1 MFQNDIVDHLCDKKM
16 NCINEDEPSESCKK
30 SLLDT
35 SNSFKN
41 INCADK
47 LNLTNADEKNNFKT
61 STMLS
66 STDNNKLIGINID
79 HASNQLNQEECKF
92 LIEKIH
98 FNETDLN
105 SQEANFLEEVVK
117 KINGPNLCTNSE
129 GLDINTQQFMELNL
143 CKAVQQ
149 LHAFS
154 PKLNLNSSET
164 FTIKQI
170 DLDNSIV
177 ISTPPLINELK
188 NSEIKDK
195 NSIIVND
202 SKKLEKLNHQ
212 SPKIINLEFP
222 IQDQY
227 AEFPVEDQDAEI
239 IAFRGMCEAM
249 LRIGSIDNNIIDD
262 NKIIMKKNNEMN
274 NLNVKQINQN
284 VNCLNSMEYEPSTSK
299 LNVGVNDYSKH
310 LKRKKHQI
318 NNLRFDS
325 SDDSSSENSSEYSDE
340 LSSKQY
346 FKSKK
351 SKCTFSYNSLKINSK
366 RYSFTNDQI
375 VIQPKNAKKI
385 KLSDIKFQDKEI
397 DCMFI
402 KKPLPKV
409 QNVVINNLK
418 CKTMNDNSLEQNKL
432 LKENQTIFYFSSTGI
447 VHKDM
452 LNYIENKKCQSM

>member
-1 MFQNDIVDHLCDKKM
+1 MFQNDVVDHLCVNQM
-16 NCINEDEPSESCKK
+16 ICINEDEPSESCKE

-35 SNSFKN
+35 SNSSEN
-41 INCADK
+41 INC
-47 LNLTNADEKNNFKT
+47 ADEKNNFKT
-61 STMLS
+61 STVLT
-66 STDNNKLIGINID
+66 STDDNKLIGINID
-79 HASNQLNQEECKF
+79 HDSNQLNQEECKF
-92 LIEKIH
+92 IIEKINS
-98 FNETDLN
+98 NETDLN
-105 SQEANFLEEVVK
+105 SQEANLLEEIVK
-117 KINGPNLCTNSE
+117 KINGHNLCTNSE

-154 PKLNLNSSET
+154 PKLNLDSSET

-177 ISTPPLINELK
+177 ISTPPLINELR

-202 SKKLEKLNHQ
+202 SKKSEKFNYQ
-212 SPKIINLEFP
+212 SPKIINFELP

-262 NKIIMKKNNEMN
+262 NKIIVKKNNEMN
-274 NLNVKQINQN
+274 NLNVKQINHN
-284 VNCLNSMEYEPSTSK
+284 VNCLNSMEYKPSTSK
-299 LNVGVNDYSKH
+299 LDVGVNDYSKH

-325 SDDSSSENSSEYSDE
+325 SDDSSSEYSDE
-340 LSSKQY
+340 LSSQQY

-351 SKCTFSYNSLKINSK
+351 SKCTFLYNSLKINSK
-366 RYSFTNDQI
+366 HYSVTNDQI

-385 KLSDIKFQDKEI
+385 KLSDIKFQDKKI
-397 DCMFI
+397 DCVLI
-402 KKPLPKV
+402 ENPLPKV
-409 QNVVINNLK
+409 QNVIINNLK
-418 CKTMNDNSLEQNKL
+418 RKKINDNSLEQNKL
-432 LKENQTIFYFSSTGI
+432 LKENQTIFYFSSTGK
-447 VHKDM
+447 VHNDM
-452 LNYIENKKCQSM
+452 LNYIENKECQSM